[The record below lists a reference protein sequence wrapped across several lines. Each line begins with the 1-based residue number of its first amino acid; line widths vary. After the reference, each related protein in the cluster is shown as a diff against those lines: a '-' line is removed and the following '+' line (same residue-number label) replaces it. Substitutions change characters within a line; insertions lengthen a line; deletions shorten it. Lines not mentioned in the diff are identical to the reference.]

1 MTAAMFTT
9 PPIVV
14 VDRWTGRQ
22 ASALQTALRLTNE
35 AFAYRLG
42 VAVRTVAKWN
52 AIPHLVPI
60 LELQRVLDTALSQAP
75 ADAQHRFVLL
85 ADTTAGP
92 ANPINVGTA
101 A

>member
-1 MTAAMFTT
+1 MTAAVFTT

-14 VDRWTGRQ
+14 VDRWNGRQ

-35 AFAYRLG
+35 TFAHRLG
-42 VAVRTVAKWN
+42 VSVRAVAKWN

-60 LELQRVLDTALSQAP
+60 PELQRVLDTALSQAP

-85 ADTTAGP
+85 ADTTRQITSP
-92 ANPINVGTA
+92 DVGTA

>member
-1 MTAAMFTT
+1 MTAAVFTT

-35 AFAYRLG
+35 TFAHRLG
-42 VAVRTVAKWN
+42 VSVRAVAKWN

-60 LELQRVLDTALSQAP
+60 PELQRVLDTALSQAP

-85 ADTTAGP
+85 ADTTRQITSP
-92 ANPINVGTA
+92 DVGTA

>member
-1 MTAAMFTT
+1 MTAAVFTT
-9 PPIVV
+9 PATVV

-22 ASALQTALRLTNE
+22 ASALRAALRMTNE
-35 AFAYRLG
+35 AFAHRLG
-42 VAVRTVAKWN
+42 VSVRAVAKWN

-60 LELQRVLDTALSQAP
+60 PELQRVLDTALSQAP

-85 ADTTAGP
+85 ADTTRQ
-92 ANPINVGTA
+92 ITSLDVGTA

>member
-1 MTAAMFTT
+1 MTAAVFTT
-9 PPIVV
+9 PLLVV

-22 ASALQTALRLTNE
+22 ASALQTALRLTNQT
-35 AFAYRLG
+35 FAHRLG
-42 VAVRTVAKWN
+42 VSVRAVAKWN

-60 LELQRVLDTALSQAP
+60 PELQRVLDTALSQAP

-85 ADTTAGP
+85 ADTTRQITSP
-92 ANPINVGTA
+92 DVGTA